1 MDSVSPGPT
10 VPRAYYPPVSL
21 DILDVR
27 VDNTPA
33 SQGKRTAK
41 LSGRD
46 GQHMFLGRVASAD
59 TANGNSTP
67 TPKSH
72 LLSGYKPFNPSL
84 LADFET
90 LGGISRGSDLVW
102 STHAAA
108 GSATSSNDPDRN
120 PFRRARLNQGFPV
133 PTASD
138 DTAQVVPLQAS
149 SGAATTGDHSATSL
163 TMRDDFPPMN
173 QDLGVVRPNPRVEV
187 DPQDYG

>member
-10 VPRAYYPPVSL
+10 VPRAYYPAVSP
-21 DILDVR
+21 DILDVQ
-27 VDNTPA
+27 VYNTPA

-46 GQHMFLGRVASAD
+46 GQHMFPGRVASAD
-59 TANGNSTP
+59 IANANSTP
-67 TPKSH
+67 TPKSQ
-72 LLSGYKPFNPSL
+72 LLPGYKPFNPSL
-84 LADFET
+84 LADFGT

-102 STHAAA
+102 STHAAT

-133 PTASD
+133 PTPSD
-138 DTAQVVPLQAS
+138 DTAQSVSLQAPS
-149 SGAATTGDHSATSL
+149 SAATTGGRSATSL
-163 TMRDDFPPMN
+163 TTRDDIPPVN
-173 QDLGVVRPNPRVEV
+173 QDLEVVRPNPGVEV